1 MKKQAA
7 LILCL
12 TPLLITTI
20 LTNVNAQTETYW
32 QKVYEGANP
41 NENRGIQQTRDGG
54 YIIACSAMVN
64 GFDSSNFYLLK
75 IDASGNL
82 TWKKTFGGT
91 QYAVATAVQQTS
103 DGGYIVTGG
112 ISPYAAGGWH
122 VYLLKTDSSGN
133 QMWNSTYGGTKEDFG
148 SSVQQTRDGGYI
160 IAGDT
165 SSFGAGG
172 YDVCLVKTDS
182 SGKLIWQETYGGP
195 EEDDGLSVQQTRDGG
210 YIISGGSTSFGSGS
224 FDVYLVKT
232 DPSGKQLW
240 QGTYGAGV
248 GESVQQTTDDGY
260 IIGGSTGAFGAGGTD
275 FYLVKTD
282 SSGKQMWNSTYGGAL
297 DEGGFSVQQTTD
309 GGYILGGETRS
320 FGAGDLD
327 VYLVKTDSLGRLMWQ
342 RTFGGSGLDTC
353 TVVRQTSD
361 GGYIVAGGTVL
372 YKVYA
377 YDVYVIK
384 TDSLGNSPPTPLA
397 TPNLISPV
405 QYGKVTEHL
414 VNLSWT
420 NSSGAGYY
428 TIDVSGPTRLS
439 VNTTKTEV
447 AGTLSDGNY
456 TWRVSAYNNVN
467 YSNWTSAWSF
477 TVDTRPTGDLWVG
490 VKDPNGNN
498 VSGANVTSFLQPS
511 GEHALGK
518 VTGVDGVASFT
529 AILTGNYT
537 VQASKSGYL
546 SASRSAYVVSGGSK
560 NITITLQA
568 QSTGTQVIPGY
579 TNEAVITGFMLAV
592 LLIVYNF
599 KRKASI
605 AYS

>member
-12 TPLLITTI
+12 TPLLITTL
-20 LTNVNAQTETYW
+20 LTNVNAQTDTYW
-32 QKVYEGANP
+32 QKVYAGANP
-41 NENRGIQQTRDGG
+41 SENRGIQQTRDGG

-64 GFDSSNFYLLK
+64 GFDSSNIYLLK

-82 TWKKTFGGT
+82 TWKKTYGGT
-91 QYAVATAVQQTS
+91 KYAVATAVQQTS

-112 ISPYAAGGWH
+112 ISPYPPPGWH

-133 QMWNSTYGGTKEDFG
+133 QMWNSTFGGAKEDFG

-172 YDVCLVKTDS
+172 YDVYLIKTDS
-182 SGKLIWQETYGGP
+182 SGKLIWQKTYGGA
-195 EEDDGLSVQQTRDGG
+195 EEDDGLSVQQTREGG

-260 IIGGSTGAFGAGGTD
+260 I
-275 FYLVKTD
+275 
-282 SSGKQMWNSTYGGAL
+282 
-297 DEGGFSVQQTTD
+297 
-309 GGYILGGETRS
+309 LGGETRS
-320 FGAGDLD
+320 FGAGDMD

-342 RTFGGSGLDTC
+342 RTFGGSGVDTC
-353 TVVRQTSD
+353 TAIRQTSD
-361 GGYIVAGGTVL
+361 GGYIVAGGTLL

-384 TDSLGNSPPTPLA
+384 TDSLGNSPLTPLA
-397 TPNLISPV
+397 TPTLISPV
-405 QYGKVTEHL
+405 QYGKLTEQL

-428 TIDVSGPTRLS
+428 TINVSGPTRLS
-439 VNTTKTEV
+439 VNTTKTV
-447 AGTLSDGNY
+447 LAGTLSDGNY

-477 TVDTRPTGDLWVG
+477 TVDTRPTGDLWVV
-490 VKDPNGNN
+490 VKDSNGNN
-498 VSGANVTSFLQPS
+498 VSGANVTSVLQSS
-511 GEHALGK
+511 GEHALGE
-518 VTGVDGVASFT
+518 VTGVDGVASFN

-546 SASRSAYVVSGGSK
+546 SASRSTYVVSGGSK

-568 QSTGTQVIPGY
+568 QSTGTQVIPGF
-579 TNEAVITGFMLAV
+579 TNDAVITGFMFAV